1 MVQTIQIKICQK
13 VQIIEKITCVQVQIS
28 SEFYCVQVQ
37 IITSMLIEKGQ
48 MEQWLYNLI
57 IISSNG
63 VSNT

>member
-13 VQIIEKITCVQVQIS
+13 VQVIEKIT
-28 SEFYCVQVQ
+28 CVQVQ
-37 IITSMLIEKGQ
+37 IITSMLIEKGK